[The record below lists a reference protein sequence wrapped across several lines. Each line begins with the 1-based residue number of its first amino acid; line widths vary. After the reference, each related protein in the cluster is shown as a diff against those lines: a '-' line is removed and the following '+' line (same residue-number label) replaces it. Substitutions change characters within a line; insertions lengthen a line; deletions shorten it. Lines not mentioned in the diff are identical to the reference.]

1 MVQSKSVH
9 HVSVCPSESAE
20 VRFGQAHKYLDSDTI
35 SNMCHKHLQEYFVKS
50 LELKLD
56 LKSTVFQKCTDRA
69 LLVEC
74 SASAP
79 FVLFTKFIC
88 TLFISAPYDSLKTF
102 LLLFSL
108 FSLI

>member
-1 MVQSKSVH
+1 MLQSKSVH
-9 HVSVCPSESAE
+9 HDTNTSLWACPSESAE

-79 FVLFTKFIC
+79 FVLFIYQIYMHSFH
-88 TLFISAPYDSLKTF
+88 
-102 LLLFSL
+102 FS
-108 FSLI
+108 SVW